1 LPAAG
6 PSFQPPLADR
16 RPAIYAVAAD
26 GRALPAAAGTHALD
40 KALKTPDRIAA
51 RAAAALDFRD
61 DINGLRALAV
71 LGVVV
76 FHADRAWLPGGFSG
90 VDVFFVISGFLISR
104 IILTECV
111 AGRFSLTM
119 FYAKRARRILPAL
132 ILVVSFVFV
141 LGWFRADPLTYRDI
155 GYHLMGNSYFTA
167 NFWIL
172 HETATGGYFAPDAA
186 GKPLLHLWSLSI
198 EEQFYLVWA
207 TLLLLIF
214 KLPRPITLVVFL
226 AVFVASL
233 AFCLFETPND
243 PISAFYV
250 PWTRGWELALGALLA
265 YREVFLIEAAPHPSP
280 AIASFGAGLG
290 LTLILCAF
298 LFLGETQPFPGWR
311 ALIPTSGCALVIA
324 LPRSALGGI
333 LLGNPVAAFFGIIS
347 YPLYLW
353 HWPLFAF
360 ANIWAGVVPTPSVMF
375 TLAAAAVVLAALTYW
390 LIERPAQGA
399 SRRRP
404 YPVAAGL
411 LGALAL
417 TGVVGRVIVEAKGFP
432 GRLPPLVTKIL
443 NVAESGMTAPDIGG
457 CMYNRDNIRYPL
469 DEERKRAREF
479 FSHCTTIK
487 DPSKPT
493 IMIVG
498 DSHATHLFA
507 GLSAVYGKRAN
518 LVALTAT
525 YCVPLIEH
533 VSTEGWGGT
542 TRCQAVNDY
551 VLEEIRRIKPDLLL
565 VGAYFVQYVND
576 PNWLYPG
583 YVDAFA
589 NNARRLRDGG
599 VGAVIVAGE
608 IPTWS
613 PSLPALVG
621 REVLDGE
628 QPLEFSNVGLRPES
642 LKSDRILAAKDWGEG
657 IRYVSQ
663 VAKLCGPEGCRRLVG
678 ENLPEDLLA
687 VDYGHYSI
695 NGSIFA
701 VRTIL
706 APAIDAELARLGKN

>member
-1 LPAAG
+1 
-6 PSFQPPLADR
+6 
-16 RPAIYAVAAD
+16 
-26 GRALPAAAGTHALD
+26 
-40 KALKTPDRIAA
+40 
-51 RAAAALDFRD
+51 
-61 DINGLRALAV
+61 
-71 LGVVV
+71 
-76 FHADRAWLPGGFSG
+76 
-90 VDVFFVISGFLISR
+90 
-104 IILTECV
+104 
-111 AGRFSLTM
+111 M
-119 FYAKRARRILPAL
+119 
-132 ILVVSFVFV
+132 
-141 LGWFRADPLTYRDI
+141 
-155 GYHLMGNSYFTA
+155 
-167 NFWIL
+167 
-172 HETATGGYFAPDAA
+172 
-186 GKPLLHLWSLSI
+186 
-198 EEQFYLVWA
+198 
-207 TLLLLIF
+207 
-214 KLPRPITLVVFL
+214 
-226 AVFVASL
+226 
-233 AFCLFETPND
+233 
-243 PISAFYV
+243 
-250 PWTRGWELALGALLA
+250 
-265 YREVFLIEAAPHPSP
+265 
-280 AIASFGAGLG
+280 
-290 LTLILCAF
+290 
-298 LFLGETQPFPGWR
+298 
-311 ALIPTSGCALVIA
+311 
-324 LPRSALGGI
+324 
-333 LLGNPVAAFFGIIS
+333 
-347 YPLYLW
+347 
-353 HWPLFAF
+353 
-360 ANIWAGVVPTPSVMF
+360 
-375 TLAAAAVVLAALTYW
+375 
-390 LIERPAQGA
+390 
-399 SRRRP
+399 
-404 YPVAAGL
+404 
-411 LGALAL
+411 
-417 TGVVGRVIVEAKGFP
+417 IVEAKGFP
-432 GRLPPLVTKIL
+432 SRLPPLVTKIL
-443 NVAESGMTAPDIGG
+443 NVAESGMMAPDIGG

-621 REVLDGE
+621 REVLDRE
-628 QPLEFSNVGLRPES
+628 EPPEFSNVGLRPES

-663 VAKLCGPEGCRRLVG
+663 VAQLCGPEGCRRLVG

-687 VDYGHYSI
+687 VDYGHYSVK
-695 NGSIFA
+695 GSIFA

-706 APAIDAELARLGKN
+706 APVMNAELARLGKN